1 MTDLEEGDGMKY
13 KTRFNYLFTCVAG
26 LVMACGADVDP
37 AHENGGDAPLASSD
51 TTTGTT
57 ADALTTTD
65 AQGVRIELRK
75 KRASSVYSFGVPVP
89 KGALSSAT
97 TVQVLVGG
105 VRVPAKVR
113 ELLKHYDGSG
123 RATGVAAIQVQIPA
137 SSALATDF
145 AVDIKWAGGSS
156 SSAGY
161 VTYSAVSALAPA
173 LAKTTVRGITQ
184 TSGVYRFTETAPVT
198 KTVFSGREQ
207 NVIPK
212 FPDGYLGR
220 SDVLGPQMSAAEAAA
235 SPSTGLAFLSSNFK
249 GFTLSSMYDDGYAH
263 HVDPGSVTDLTTD
276 YSAWLYDRCATY
288 LTATAHFNEHR
299 FAEFGFKT
307 CSYFASRIGLSGT
320 ALGIFSGKPTPD
332 TKYSHARGLYAYYAM
347 TGDEQARAAVI
358 AIADMWLSDA
368 TFVTPYRSGK
378 LRGPDKLWTE
388 RLLATSLEGLLYGY
402 RMTGATKYL
411 IAVEEMVDT
420 AYLHITGSAAQL
432 AAINPGATFPP
443 QNCFIHSSLQQAEG
457 VATTPWC
464 SPWMSEL
471 VVESLLHYQAL
482 TQDTRVDEIF
492 IRLGRFLRDVG
503 TAYFTK
509 DVQNDT
515 FMKPA
520 VCDVPTAGS
529 SRRRLVPL
537 YGAGLN
543 QSRVRVSTREYTDFE
558 HCADATALSAAA
570 LRSLKRTGQYN
581 MRPIGP
587 FANEG
592 ASILQLHHELLSCAQ
607 RTFTE
612 QTRARRNPAVW
623 TSKELAAGASN
634 PASFILQNKVGFPMH
649 MMQPARKLS
658 WWFNTSVLQLKM
670 LQEAGITIGTLT
682 PGKIQPTTCG

>member
-1 MTDLEEGDGMKY
+1 MNY
-13 KTRFNYLFTCVAG
+13 KTRFNFLFTCVAG
-26 LVMACGADVDP
+26 LSMACGSGIDSAQD
-37 AHENGGDAPLASSD
+37 ERGDAPPAGSIASSD
-51 TTTGTT
+51 TTTGTVADSLT
-57 ADALTTTD
+57 SADAL
-65 AQGVRIELRK
+65 GVRVELRK

-89 KGALSSAT
+89 KGALASPT

-105 VRVPAKVR
+105 VRAPAKVR
-113 ELLKHYDGSG
+113 ELLKHYDASG

-137 SSALATDF
+137 SSAPATSDF

-161 VTYSAVSALAPA
+161 VAYSAVSAVAPA
-173 LAKTTVRGITQ
+173 VAKTTVRGITQ
-184 TSGVYRFTETAPVT
+184 SAGVYRFTETAPLT
-198 KTVFSGREQ
+198 KTVFTGREQ

-212 FPDGYLGR
+212 FPEGYLAR
-220 SDVLGPQMSAAEAAA
+220 TDVLGAQMSAGEVAA
-235 SPSTGLAFLSSNFK
+235 SPSTGLAFLSSSFK
-249 GFTLSSMYDDGYAH
+249 GFTLSSMYEDGYAYH
-263 HVDPGSVTDLTTD
+263 ADPGSVTDLTTD

-288 LTATAHFNEHR
+288 LTANAHFNEYR
-299 FAEFGFKT
+299 FAEFGFKS
-307 CSYFASRIGLSGT
+307 CSYFADRIGLSGT
-320 ALGIFSGKPTPD
+320 TLGIFTGKSTPD

-347 TGDEQARAAVI
+347 TGDERARAAVV
-358 AIADMWLSDA
+358 AIADMWLMDA
-368 TFVTPYRSGK
+368 TFVTPYRTGK
-378 LRGPDKLWTE
+378 LRGVDKLWTE

-402 RMTGATKYL
+402 RTTGATKYL
-411 IAVEEMVDT
+411 IAVEEMIDT
-420 AYLHITGSAAQL
+420 AHLHISGNAAQL
-432 AAINPGATFPP
+432 AAINPGVTFPP
-443 QNCFIHSSLQQAEG
+443 QNCFIHSALQQAEG
-457 VATTPWC
+457 VATNPWC

-471 VVESLLHYQAL
+471 VVESLLHYQTL
-482 TQDTRVDEIF
+482 TNDPRVDDIF

-503 TAYFTK
+503 TAYFTN

-520 VCDVPTAGS
+520 VCDVPTAGT

-537 YGAGLN
+537 YGAALN
-543 QSRVRVSTREYTDFE
+543 NSGVRVSTRDYTDFE

-581 MRPIGP
+581 LRPIGP

-592 ASILQLHHELLSCAQ
+592 ASFLQLHHELLSCAQ

-612 QTRARRNPAVW
+612 QTRTRRNPSAW

-649 MMQPARKLS
+649 MMQPSRKLS

-670 LQEAGITIGTLT
+670 LQEAGITIGTLA
-682 PGKIQPTTCG
+682 PGKIQPGSCG